1 MIKIDHCAIRETNLL
16 KLSVAIPTS
25 ALSDESLK
33 IDKTKKISILAR
45 ACAIFKIDTVY
56 VYHQGEKTSDSTLIT
71 TILKY
76 LETPQFLRKRLFPKI
91 NDLKFAGAL
100 QPLRIPSHSTPANP
114 KSIARNDVREGI
126 VVSVKGRRFVDVG
139 INQLIP
145 FFGNS
150 TPPGKRITIQFKE
163 GYPNFSIKEISPYE
177 SPVYWGYVVKE
188 RANLYSLLSEW
199 NGQII
204 LTSRKGKK
212 ATREQIFKYTKS
224 DQSTLIVFGSPEK
237 GIHEIVG
244 PKINKV
250 QNAKLLNFFPDQATQ
265 TVRLEEA
272 LLGTLAI
279 INMYNHDNG

>member
-1 MIKIDHCAIRETNLL
+1 M

-56 VYHQGEKTSDSTLIT
+56 VYHQGEKTSDSALIT

-114 KSIARNDVREGI
+114 KSITRNDIREGI

-150 TPPGKRITIQFKE
+150 TPPGKRVTIQFKE
-163 GYPNFSIKEISPYE
+163 GYPNFSIKEISPHE
-177 SPVYWGYVVKE
+177 SPVYWGYAVKE

-250 QNAKLLNFFPDQATQ
+250 QNAKFLNFFPDQATQ
-265 TVRLEEA
+265 TIRLEEA

-279 INMYNHDNG
+279 TNMYSHDNG

>member
-1 MIKIDHCAIRETNLL
+1 M

-33 IDKTKKISILAR
+33 IDKTKKISVLAR
-45 ACAIFKIDTVY
+45 SCAIFKVDTIY
-56 VYHQGEKTSDSTLIT
+56 VYHQGEKTADSALIT

-76 LETPQFLRKRLFPKI
+76 LETPQFLRKRLFPKV

-114 KSIARNDVREGI
+114 KSITRNDIREGI

-139 INQLIP
+139 INQLVP
-145 FFGNS
+145 FFGS
-150 TPPGKRITIQFKE
+150 TPPGKRTTIQFKE
-163 GYPNFSIKEISPYE
+163 GYPKFSIKEIASQE
-177 SPVYWGYVVKE
+177 SPSYWGYAVKE

-199 NGQII
+199 GGNII
-204 LTSRKGKK
+204 LTSKKGKK
-212 ATREQIFKYTKS
+212 VTGEQLSKYTKS
-224 DQSTLIVFGSPEK
+224 DQNTLVVFGSPEK

-250 QNAKLLNFFPDQATQ
+250 QNAKFLNFFPNQATQ
-265 TVRLEEA
+265 TIRLEEA

-279 INMYNHDNG
+279 INMYNYDNG